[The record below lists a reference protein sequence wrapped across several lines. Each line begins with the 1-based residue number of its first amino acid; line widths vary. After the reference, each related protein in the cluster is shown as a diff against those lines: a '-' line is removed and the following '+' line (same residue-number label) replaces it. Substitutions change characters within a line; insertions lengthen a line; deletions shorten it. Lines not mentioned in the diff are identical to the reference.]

1 MQTIHNTIKS
11 KIIENLPFWI
21 QDIFITHISKA
32 CILMVCYLKQFGTE
46 QTLLKTINVFGAC
59 ILMVCYLKQFGTEQT
74 LLKTINVFG
83 ACILMV
89 CYLKQFGTEQTLLK
103 TINVFGACILSVF
116 KTIWNCREHFENK
129 VSEACALTVFET
141 IRNCREKK
149 RKQLG
154 LELTIDPAPPVGIFR
169 TMNFQKKM
177 IAKFCWGFTELWAF
191 KIRYHL
197 KNCHFPYI

>member
-11 KIIENLPFWI
+11 KIIENLTFWI
-21 QDIFITHISKA
+21 QDIFISHISK
-32 CILMVCYLKQFGTE
+32 
-46 QTLLKTINVFGAC
+46 AC

-149 RKQLG
+149 EK
-154 LELTIDPAPPVGIFR
+154 TIRPWADYRPCSPSG
-169 TMNFQKKM
+169 NFQDYEFSEKND
-177 IAKFCWGFTELWAF
+177 C
-191 KIRYHL
+191 KILLRLYGVMGL
-197 KNCHFPYI
+197 